1 MAQKDARS
9 IQAELAKPFAA
20 EDLEWRLQK
29 AVEAQK
35 RGIAVPFVT
44 NRAIQNRL
52 DDVVG
57 PDCWYNDF
65 KPWHAAG
72 KKKPKFAASR
82 FILRAKAL
90 SQNGT
95 ARRIQTLSPSRAA
108 SATA

>member
-1 MAQKDARS
+1 MAQKDARA

-72 KKKPKFAASR
+72 KKE
-82 FILRAKAL
+82 AKAL

-95 ARRIQTLSPSRAA
+95 ARRIRTSSLSRAV

>member
-52 DDVVG
+52 DDVVA
-57 PDCWYNDF
+57 PE
-65 KPWHAAG
+65 